1 MELQYFLLAGS
12 ASLLALSANRSRQ
25 LSGTVS
31 PYLACADVETQS
43 VKKLLAGLCVVA
55 LSVCLDVAPSSASDF
70 ESERLLEVLRS
81 ANLREAPSKDSSIL
95 EVIPGGMVVAVVS
108 EHHNDPDWQQ
118 VASPGDQQRVGFVHK
133 SLLADTSFSY
143 EMTVIEN
150 DIHKIKS
157 FGPRRGIGYIYPQR
171 PARIYAKDGT
181 YLAQLPR
188 LEDRGSAGTLHPLIP
203 GFYVQGHVTPGGF
216 NSEFPYYKI
225 THWSGGMNCCY
236 SYRYLT
242 KEPFLEHSFQ
252 IDHRMASDWA
262 LTEQADWIAEVY
274 DPTYKYWA
282 ISEEIFLY
290 NAIAPRPTVT
300 LQLVDGQ
307 PEVSRHYMH
316 QDPLSDSEFDSVVS
330 ALVPLS
336 DDLSER
342 ELDLAIARLV
352 SEMLNL
358 IYAGR
363 EEDAFRLL
371 EALWPSDLQI
381 DYVEGVD
388 RDLFKTKLAAKV
400 QTSPYYRSWM
410 LGVETELVSAPQ
422 APVRP

>member
-1 MELQYFLLAGS
+1 MKSHSSVLAGFAYS
-12 ASLLALSANRSRQ
+12 LALSANWSRQ
-25 LSGTVS
+25 QSGTVS
-31 PYLACADVETQS
+31 PYRACADVEIQS
-43 VKKLLAGLCVVA
+43 MKKLLAVWCVVA
-55 LSVCLDVAPSSASDF
+55 LPVCLTAAPSFASDF
-70 ESERLLEVLRS
+70 ESERLLEVLKS
-81 ANLREAPSKDSSIL
+81 ANLREAPSTESEVL
-95 EVIPGGMVVAVVS
+95 EVIPGGMVIAVVGD
-108 EHHNDPDWQQ
+108 DPDSADWQQ
-118 VASPGDQQRVGFVHK
+118 VASPRDQERVGFVHK
-133 SLLADTSFSY
+133 SLLADTRFSY
-143 EMTVIEN
+143 EMKVIEN

-203 GFYVQGHVTPGGF
+203 GFYVQGHVTPDGF
-216 NSEFPYYKI
+216 VSEFPYYKI

-236 SYRYLT
+236 SYRYLS

-252 IDHRMASDWA
+252 IDHRMGSDWA
-262 LTEQADWIAEVY
+262 LTKQGDWTAEVY

-316 QDPLSDSEFDSVVS
+316 RDPLSDSEFDSVVT

-352 SEMLNL
+352 SEMLDL

-363 EEDAFRLL
+363 EDDASHILD
-371 EALWPSDLQI
+371 ALWSKDYEI

-388 RDLFKTKLAAKV
+388 RAVFWGRLTEKV
-400 QTSPYYRSWM
+400 RTSPYFRSWM
-410 LGVETELVSAPQ
+410 LEGKGKTEI
-422 APVRP
+422 

>member
-1 MELQYFLLAGS
+1 M
-12 ASLLALSANRSRQ
+12 
-25 LSGTVS
+25 
-31 PYLACADVETQS
+31 
-43 VKKLLAGLCVVA
+43 KKLLAVWCVVA
-55 LSVCLDVAPSSASDF
+55 LPVCLAAAPSSASDF
-70 ESERLLEVLRS
+70 ESERLLEVLKS
-81 ANLREAPSKDSSIL
+81 ANLREAPSTASEIL
-95 EVIPGGMVVAVVS
+95 EVIPGGMVIAVVGD
-108 EHHNDPDWQQ
+108 DPDNADWQQ
-118 VASPGDQQRVGFVHK
+118 VASPRDQERVGFVHR
-133 SLLADTSFSY
+133 SLLADISFSY

-157 FGPRRGIGYIYPQR
+157 FGPRTGIGYIYPQR
-171 PARIYAKDGT
+171 PARIYGKDGT

-188 LEDRGSAGTLHPLIP
+188 LEDRGSAGTIHPLIP
-203 GFYVQGHVTPGGF
+203 GFNVQGHVTPGGF
-216 NSEFPYYKI
+216 GSEFPYYKI
-225 THWSGGMNCCY
+225 THWSGGWNCCY
-236 SYRYLT
+236 SYRYLS

-252 IDHRMASDWA
+252 IDHRMGSDWA
-262 LTEQADWIAEVY
+262 LTKQGDWTAEVY

-316 QDPLSDSEFDSVVS
+316 RDPLSDSEFDSVVT

-352 SEMLNL
+352 SEMLDL

-363 EEDAFRLL
+363 EDDASRVLN
-371 EALWPSDLQI
+371 ALWPTEYEI

-388 RDLFKTKLAAKV
+388 RAEFWSRLTEKAR
-400 QTSPYYRSWM
+400 TSPYYRSWM
-410 LGVETELVSAPQ
+410 LEGRGRDEKIAVREHSPPPQ
-422 APVRP
+422 ADRSNRLARYDNKAR

>member
-1 MELQYFLLAGS
+1 MTISKAFAPALFLLSALWAHTGS
-12 ASLLALSANRSRQ
+12 HARTDFSDEQ
-25 LSGTVS
+25 LV
-31 PYLACADVETQS
+31 
-43 VKKLLAGLCVVA
+43 
-55 LSVCLDVAPSSASDF
+55 
-70 ESERLLEVLRS
+70 EVLKS
-81 ANLREAPSKDSSIL
+81 ANLREAPSIESEIL
-95 EVIPGGMVVAVVS
+95 EVIPGGMVIAVVGDGPD
-108 EHHNDPDWQQ
+108 NADWQQ
-118 VASPGDQQRVGFVHK
+118 VASPRDQRRVGFVHRA
-133 SLLADTSFSY
+133 LLADTSFSY
-143 EMTVIEN
+143 EMMVIEN
-150 DIHKIKS
+150 DIHRIKS

-216 NSEFPYYKI
+216 VAEFPYYKI

-236 SYRYLT
+236 SYRYLS

-252 IDHRMASDWA
+252 IDHRMGSDWE
-262 LTEQADWIAEVY
+262 LTDQGDWVATVY

-307 PEVSRHYMH
+307 PEVSRYYMH
-316 QDPLSDSEFDSVVS
+316 RDPLSDSEFDSVVTT
-330 ALVPLS
+330 LVPLS
-336 DDLSER
+336 DDLAER

-352 SEMLNL
+352 REMLDL

-363 EEDAFRLL
+363 QDDAFRLL

-381 DYVEGVD
+381 DYVDGVD
-388 RDLFKTKLAAKV
+388 RGRFQAKLAAKV
-400 QTSPYYRSWM
+400 RTSPYYRSWM
-410 LGVETELVSAPQ
+410 LGAETELVVAHQ
-422 APVRP
+422 APVSR

>member
-1 MELQYFLLAGS
+1 MNISKAFAAALLLLPALWAHTGS
-12 ASLLALSANRSRQ
+12 RAQTDFSDEQ
-25 LSGTVS
+25 LV
-31 PYLACADVETQS
+31 
-43 VKKLLAGLCVVA
+43 
-55 LSVCLDVAPSSASDF
+55 
-70 ESERLLEVLRS
+70 EVLKS
-81 ANLREAPSKDSSIL
+81 ANLREAPSIESEIL
-95 EVIPGGMVVAVVS
+95 EVIPGGMVIAVVGD
-108 EHHNDPDWQQ
+108 DPDDADWQQ
-118 VASPGDQQRVGFVHK
+118 VASPRDQQRIGFVHR

-157 FGPRRGIGYIYPQR
+157 FGPRNGIGYTYPQR

-188 LEDRGSAGTLHPLIP
+188 LEDRGSAGTLHPLIS

-216 NSEFPYYKI
+216 VSEFPYYKI

-236 SYRYLT
+236 SYRYLS
-242 KEPFLEHSFQ
+242 KEPFLEHSFS
-252 IDHRMASDWA
+252 IDHRMGSDWA
-262 LTEQADWIAEVY
+262 LTEQGDWVATVY
-274 DPTYKYWA
+274 DPSYKYWA

-300 LQLVDGQ
+300 LQLIDGQ

-316 QDPLSDSEFDSVVS
+316 RDPLSDSELDSVAA

-342 ELDLAIARLV
+342 ERDLAIARLV
-352 SEMLNL
+352 REMLDL

-363 EEDAFRLL
+363 EDDAFRLL
-371 EALWPSDLQI
+371 KALWPSDFQI
-381 DYVEGVD
+381 DYVDGVD
-388 RDLFKTKLAAKV
+388 RGRFKNKLAAKV
-400 QTSPYYRSWM
+400 QTSPYYRPWM